1 MPHNTLLL
9 TTSLQSFYNL
19 FLFQASK
26 IPKMVNLMYKTAKG
40 FEYLSIRLGVGK
52 FEGENVTPHAWKQ
65 HSNIGIQWAITGNA
79 KNAFTTIIMLSAPS
93 VKKRG

>member
-9 TTSLQSFYNL
+9 TISLQSLYNL
-19 FLFQASK
+19 FLFQVNK

-52 FEGENVTPHAWKQ
+52 FEG
-65 HSNIGIQWAITGNA
+65 
-79 KNAFTTIIMLSAPS
+79 
-93 VKKRG
+93 